1 MVLGDRYLSIRGMAT
16 VVFGV
21 FRYKV
26 IVTLTQFAFMCFYCV
41 ILDKMLHNIKS
52 DVF

>member
-1 MVLGDRYLSIRGMAT
+1 MVIGDRYLSIRGMAT

-26 IVTLTQFAFMCFYCV
+26 IVTLTQLTF
-41 ILDKMLHNIKS
+41 
-52 DVF
+52 VFFLLRHPGQNVA